1 MYYLKQLEKTYSSSK
16 LQEIIIGER
25 DSLLDRMKTD
35 IRAITTDDFALTLRR
50 NGERKNNLCKYAN
63 EAFRDFTLSMLRD
76 KGVEFGNG
84 FSAEEGETL
93 IRSIVERLQIPNLQD
108 DFFVNVDEVAS
119 EVTVSVKKLND
130 WRNIVWE
137 LRKQDADEAKAVFAD
152 YFNSTTEAGPFAEM
166 IEAVS
171 EKIREAVAEWIN
183 ETVFDTL
190 RDEFIKQVDIE
201 LEKRL
206 SDGKISVSMIVQD
219 ILTVKSFVGKCE
231 ELEENLKRF

>member
-1 MYYLKQLEKTYSSSK
+1 MP
-16 LQEIIIGER
+16 
-25 DSLLDRMKTD
+25 
-35 IRAITTDDFALTLRR
+35 
-50 NGERKNNLCKYAN
+50 
-63 EAFRDFTLSMLRD
+63 RD
-76 KGVEFGNG
+76 KGVVFGNG
-84 FSAEEGETL
+84 FTVGEGETL
-93 IRSIVERLQIPNLQD
+93 IRSIVERLQVPNLQD
-108 DFFVNVDEVAS
+108 DLFVNVDEVAS

-137 LRKQDADEAKAVFAD
+137 LRKRDADEAKAVFAD

-171 EKIREAVAEWIN
+171 ENIREAVAEWMN

-206 SDGKISVSMIVQD
+206 SDGKASVSMIVQD
-219 ILTVKSFVGKCE
+219 ISTVKSYVGKCE
-231 ELEENLKRF
+231 DLEEKLKGF